1 MWEVQKKLK
10 GMGKRILRVAG
21 YLEVF
26 LTRRMGGLDIVG
38 VGVRGVGGCRLSVMI
53 DHRRIFTL
61 LH

>member
-1 MWEVQKKLK
+1 MWEVQKKIERN
-10 GMGKRILRVAG
+10 GKEDFTCCWIFRG
-21 YLEVF
+21 FSYTKE
-26 LTRRMGGLDIVG
+26 GGLDIVG